1 MCNSNVLPWQVYTQ
15 KDFTLYK
22 AQKSSSKTGKKSTS
36 NGNAQYNDQYTP
48 KYIDKYKITNAHFKT
63 DEYIAK
69 YDDNYEITIAQFET
83 ADYIA
88 KYIDEYSDEYDKPF
102 ELFLPYAILSRWL
115 IITEFLALRFC
126 IFCCVAATK
135 P

>member
-1 MCNSNVLPWQVYTQ
+1 MRNSNVLPWQVYTQ

-22 AQKSSSKTGKKSTS
+22 AQKSSSKTGKNSTS
-36 NGNAQYNDQYTP
+36 NENAQYNDYV
-48 KYIDKYKITNAHFKT
+48 DEYKIT
-63 DEYIAK
+63 IV
-69 YDDNYEITIAQFET
+69 QFET

-88 KYIDEYSDEYDKPF
+88 KYVDEYSDEYDTPF

-115 IITEFLALRFC
+115 IIREFLALRFC

>member
-1 MCNSNVLPWQVYTQ
+1 MHNSNVLPWQVYTQ
-15 KDFTLYK
+15 KDITLYK
-22 AQKSSSKTGKKSTS
+22 SQKSSSKTGKKSTS

-63 DEYIAK
+63 DENIAK
-69 YDDNYEITIAQFET
+69 YDDDYIDEYKITIA
-83 ADYIA
+83 DYVA
-88 KYIDEYSDEYDKPF
+88 KYVDKYSDEYDTPF